1 MLARWRTTETWI
13 GRSKRM
19 ITELPPDHIPVH
31 KASFPGPHLEL
42 VIASIA
48 AGNTAAQLWE
58 VEQPGES
65 AVKLLWVKG
74 NNVFYFSAN
83 QISAAS
89 QHDLADFIATHIR
102 PRARAERS
110 AHFKIHALSP
120 ALEDAL
126 APLFS
131 EITLS
136 EMPTLFYGFTQPGPV
151 HVAAPAVD
159 GIRFISIDRAFLGAE
174 QLQHIA
180 RVRAEILWMWPSEEH
195 FYKYGLGYA
204 AVVHNQVV
212 CWCTAEYLSAERC
225 GIGIETVAAYERRGV
240 ATATAAQF
248 VQLCLERGMTPF
260 WECRANNIGS
270 IRVAE
275 KVGFAR
281 LAEERYW
288 VGVFDD

>member
-1 MLARWRTTETWI
+1 
-13 GRSKRM
+13 M
-19 ITELPPDHIPVH
+19 ISELPTGRIPTY
-31 KASFPGPHLEL
+31 KALFPGLHLEL

-48 AGNTAAQLWE
+48 AGNTDAQLWE

-65 AVKLLWVKG
+65 AVKLLWDKG
-74 NNVFYFSAN
+74 NNVFYFSRN
-83 QISAAS
+83 QIGAAT
-89 QHDLADFIATHIR
+89 QHDLADLIATHIR
-102 PRARAERS
+102 PRACAERS
-110 AHFKIHALSP
+110 AHFKVHALSP

-126 APLFS
+126 TALFS
-131 EITLS
+131 GIALH
-136 EMPTLFYGFTQPGPV
+136 EMPTLFYGFTQSAPA
-151 HVAAPAVD
+151 HVAAPAVE
-159 GIRFISIDRAFLGAE
+159 GIRFVPIDRAFLAAE
-174 QLQHIA
+174 QLEHIA
-180 RVRAEILWMWPSEEH
+180 RVRAEILWMWPSAER

-204 AVVHNQVV
+204 AVVQNQVV

-288 VGVFDD
+288 VGEFSD